1 MGLEETV
8 DMYRLLALVVALTVT
23 HANQASASALPG
35 YCIRSGVDIVS
46 LKTLMNHAS
55 IQQTSEYVAT
65 NEDMLKKK
73 AVMVL

>member
-1 MGLEETV
+1 
-8 DMYRLLALVVALTVT
+8 MYRLLALVVVLTVT

-46 LKTLMNHAS
+46 LRTLMNHAS

-65 NEDMLKKK
+65 NEHMLKK
-73 AVMVL
+73 AVMGV